1 MTSRQKFYGWYMVG
15 AVHLLLALIFGAAY
29 SFGAFFTNLQ
39 SNFETGRFATASIF
53 SMTALIYYVV
63 GVFSGAWSD
72 RTSVRTV
79 SSVGIV
85 LLSLGFLTSSL
96 CSSSLTL
103 FLVAFCTLVGLGVG
117 LVYVPVVTTIQR
129 WFIAHR
135 SSASGLALAGTG
147 LGTLVGPM
155 VAGLLMQHLSWQS
168 TMQVYAGAI
177 ALLGLAAA
185 ASLRDRPEDLGQHPD
200 GLSPIVAGSIKT
212 APLNRSVTLLEATRR
227 AQFWWFFVAIFF
239 GSIGLFLAL
248 IHINPYAQQ
257 QGLDVTQANLLIGL
271 IGVGNIGGRLVLGRI
286 GDRMG
291 VQRFL
296 MIVTLSLTALCGLW
310 SMAHSFF
317 ALAVFALLFGMAN
330 GGCIALYPAVASIWF
345 GTRNLGAILGA
356 LYIAVGIAAVAGGS
370 VAGLLY
376 DLYQSYTLPIVLA
389 GASALLSAVGIALAT
404 RSASCTA

>member
-1 MTSRQKFYGWYMVG
+1 MKNRQNFYGWYMVA

-29 SFGAFFTNLQ
+29 SFGAFFTSLQ
-39 SNFETGRFATASIF
+39 SNFDAGRFATASIF
-53 SMTALIYYVV
+53 SLTALIYYVV

-79 SSVGIV
+79 SSIGIF

-96 CSSSLTL
+96 FSSSLTL
-103 FLVAFCTLVGLGVG
+103 FLVAFCILVGLGVG
-117 LVYVPVVTTIQR
+117 LVYVPAVATIQR
-129 WFIAHR
+129 WFIVHR

-168 TMQVYAGAI
+168 TMQIYAGAI
-177 ALLGLAAA
+177 ALLGLTAA
-185 ASLRDRPEDLGQHPD
+185 ASLHDRPEDLGQHPD
-200 GLSPIVAGSIKT
+200 GIGPVVAGSMQ
-212 APLNRSVTLLEATRR
+212 AARLDRSVLLREAARQAR
-227 AQFWWFFVAIFF
+227 FWWFFVAIFF
-239 GSIGLFLAL
+239 GSVGLFLAL

-286 GDRMG
+286 GDWMG

-296 MIVTLSLTALCGLW
+296 IVLTLSLAVLCGLW
-310 SMAHSFF
+310 SVADGVL
-317 ALAVFALLFGMAN
+317 ALVAFALLFGAAN
-330 GGCIALYPAVASIWF
+330 GGCIALYPALASIWF

-370 VAGLLY
+370 VAGHLY
-376 DLYQSYTLPIVLA
+376 DLYQNYTLSIVLA
-389 GASALLSAVGIALAT
+389 GASALLSAAGVILAA
-404 RSASCTA
+404 RAA